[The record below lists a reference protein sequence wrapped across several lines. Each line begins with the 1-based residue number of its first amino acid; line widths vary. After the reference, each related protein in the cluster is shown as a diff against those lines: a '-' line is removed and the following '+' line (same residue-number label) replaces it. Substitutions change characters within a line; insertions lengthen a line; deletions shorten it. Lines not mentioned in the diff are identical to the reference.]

1 MSKIAARNQ
10 AAQFATCCLALSLSY
25 AVVLSLS
32 EGVYAAMGA
41 SSEVR
46 ALTSVVS
53 TGALVVLAMASTWR
67 PSWLGPRTATFG
79 CAGLLALGAVGV
91 LVGFFGGGTLPGTVG
106 LTFLFMAGSFSILL
120 VKAGCVSM
128 KPQAILGCVFASF
141 LLGHVWSYA
150 FSFLGPLATLVA
162 CIAITA
168 FVLAASHPYYRPLL
182 ERIKATDAPGVLAA
196 TRPRA
201 FLPFGHQVFIYLALF
216 NFAHGYLLSFS
227 STGATTSNSLF
238 TVAIILVVGI
248 VLVVRKGRM
257 FPDALFAVSVL
268 LVTGGILL
276 APIAEVDGDFA
287 ALFLA
292 AGVACFNL
300 LYLYALLVISSK
312 NKINTI
318 PVLAWGASI
327 ESFFML
333 AGGMAGQ
340 GILQAFAADHTAVS
354 VLSVMVVLVILGCIL
369 FTIRSFSFDRTIAD
383 IEPDSSLSLASHSE
397 AWERRCAEIAAQAGL
412 TQREQE
418 VFVLLARGRNSPY
431 IQKELVITNNT
442 VKAHVKHIYQKLGVN
457 SHQQLID
464 LVDARTT

>member
-1 MSKIAARNQ
+1 M
-10 AAQFATCCLALSLSY
+10 
-25 AVVLSLS
+25 
-32 EGVYAAMGA
+32 
-41 SSEVR
+41 
-46 ALTSVVS
+46 
-53 TGALVVLAMASTWR
+53 
-67 PSWLGPRTATFG
+67 
-79 CAGLLALGAVGV
+79 
-91 LVGFFGGGTLPGTVG
+91 
-106 LTFLFMAGSFSILL
+106 
-120 VKAGCVSM
+120 
-128 KPQAILGCVFASF
+128 
-141 LLGHVWSYA
+141 
-150 FSFLGPLATLVA
+150 
-162 CIAITA
+162 
-168 FVLAASHPYYRPLL
+168 
-182 ERIKATDAPGVLAA
+182 
-196 TRPRA
+196 
-201 FLPFGHQVFIYLALF
+201 FIYLALF

-238 TVAIILVVGI
+238 TVATILVVGI

-354 VLSVMVVLVILGCIL
+354 VLSVMVVPVSYTHLTSLPAWAAPAITRVPAHA
-369 FTIRSFSFDRTIAD
+369 TKPAPRTKARLRTRHSARR
-383 IEPDSSLSLASHSE
+383 ENRAESSSAAERVSVDTRYTESTVLPCSGPAPPSASK
-397 AWERRCAEIAAQAGL
+397 GL
-412 TQREQE
+412 Q
-418 VFVLLARGRNSPY
+418 
-431 IQKELVITNNT
+431 
-442 VKAHVKHIYQKLGVN
+442 
-457 SHQQLID
+457 
-464 LVDARTT
+464 

>member
-1 MSKIAARNQ
+1 MAGAAH
-10 AAQFATCCLALSLSY
+10 
-25 AVVLSLS
+25 
-32 EGVYAAMGA
+32 GH
-41 SSEVR
+41 VR
-46 ALTSVVS
+46 MRRVA
-53 TGALVVLAMASTWR
+53 
-67 PSWLGPRTATFG
+67 
-79 CAGLLALGAVGV
+79 CAGSRGRARGI
-91 LVGFFGGGTLPGTVG
+91 FGGGTLPGTVG

-354 VLSVMVVLVILGCIL
+354 VLSVMWCWSFWAAFFSPSG
-369 FTIRSFSFDRTIAD
+369 RS
-383 IEPDSSLSLASHSE
+383 ASTAPSPTSNRI
-397 AWERRCAEIAAQAGL
+397 RRCPWPRTRKHGSAAVPRLPRKPA
-412 TQREQE
+412 
-418 VFVLLARGRNSPY
+418 
-431 IQKELVITNNT
+431 
-442 VKAHVKHIYQKLGVN
+442 
-457 SHQQLID
+457 
-464 LVDARTT
+464 

>member
-162 CIAITA
+162 CIAITEKDVPGSFPKKA
-168 FVLAASHPYYRPLL
+168 NGKSVNFIDMFRLLTGNRAMQMYVIAGVSDKIASQVVRQAAISTLVFGIVIGNYEFSGTFSLIKILPTILLLFYGSHLAGKYGTKKALVQWSAISIVCAVLMIGFMAVIDPTSVSINPVTTGLFIVLYLAYMCCSNVVSSCTNAMVPDIVDYELYR
-182 ERIKATDAPGVLAA
+182 TGS
-196 TRPRA
+196 
-201 FLPFGHQVFIYLALF
+201 FLPGTVGTLYSLIDELISSSADTILALCLTLI
-216 NFAHGYLLSFS
+216 GY
-227 STGATTSNSLF
+227 
-238 TVAIILVVGI
+238 
-248 VLVVRKGRM
+248 
-257 FPDALFAVSVL
+257 VSVQPQPGDACTSSVFWMTMFL
-268 LVTGGILL
+268 WMGLPILGWL
-276 APIAEVDGDFA
+276 CTLIAMKWYPLDKEKMAEVQEKNA
-287 ALFLA
+287 AF
-292 AGVACFNL
+292 
-300 LYLYALLVISSK
+300 
-312 NKINTI
+312 
-318 PVLAWGASI
+318 
-327 ESFFML
+327 
-333 AGGMAGQ
+333 
-340 GILQAFAADHTAVS
+340 
-354 VLSVMVVLVILGCIL
+354 
-369 FTIRSFSFDRTIAD
+369 R
-383 IEPDSSLSLASHSE
+383 
-397 AWERRCAEIAAQAGL
+397 AAQKD
-412 TQREQE
+412 QRE
-418 VFVLLARGRNSPY
+418 ANA
-431 IQKELVITNNT
+431 K
-442 VKAHVKHIYQKLGVN
+442 
-457 SHQQLID
+457 
-464 LVDARTT
+464 